1 MAKMLKGA
9 LKGVLSDAEINEVYS
24 SFDITG
30 DIVIIKIPD
39 SMNAKKQLIADAILS
54 KVKPV
59 KSVFMQS
66 SPVQGDFRVRNVEY
80 VAGEKRTLTIHK
92 EHNCRFK
99 VDVAKV
105 YFSPRLSTERARIAS
120 VVNDGEVIVNMFA
133 GICTFSIIIAKKRKC
148 KIYSIDVNPDAY
160 SFCVENV
167 KLNKVT
173 ERVIPMLGDAKKIIT
188 QELDGKADR
197 VLMPLPEKA
206 KEYLECAVIA
216 LKSKGMIHYFTH
228 VHSDTKKDAHNVC
241 VEELSELMK
250 AKYELLGTRVVR
262 EVGPR
267 FYQVVA
273 DVMVF
278 KD

>member
-1 MAKMLKGA
+1 MVKMLKQA
-9 LKGVLSDAEINEVYS
+9 LKEVLSDAEVNEVYS
-24 SFDITG
+24 SFDIIG

-39 SMNAKKQLIADAILS
+39 SMYQKKQLIADAILS

-66 SPVQGDFRVRNVEY
+66 SPVKGDFRVRNVEY
-80 VAGEKRTLTIHK
+80 VAGENRTLTIYK

-120 VVNDGEVIVNMFA
+120 MVNQGEVIVNMFA
-133 GICTFSIIIAKKRKC
+133 GICTFSIIIAKKCEC
-148 KIYSIDVNPDAY
+148 KIYSIDINPDAY
-160 SFCVENV
+160 SLCVENV
-167 KLNKVT
+167 KLNKVS
-173 ERVIPMLGDAKKIIT
+173 ERVIPMLGDTKDIIMR
-188 QELDGKADR
+188 ELEGKADR
-197 VLMPLPEKA
+197 VLMPLPERA
-206 KEYLECAVIA
+206 KEYLEYAVMA
-216 LKSKGMIHYFTH
+216 LKNKGTMHYFAH
-228 VHSDTKKDAHNVC
+228 VHSDSRKDAHRVC
-241 VEELSELMK
+241 AEELARVMK
-250 AKYELLGTRVVR
+250 VKYELKTTGVVR

-278 KD
+278 K

>member
-1 MAKMLKGA
+1 MVKMLKQA
-9 LKGVLSDAEINEVYS
+9 LKGILSDAEVREVYS
-24 SFDITG
+24 SFDIVG
-30 DIVIIKIPD
+30 DIVVIKVPD
-39 SMNAKKQLIADAILS
+39 SMSGKKQLIADAILS

-66 SPVQGDFRVRNVEY
+66 SPVKGDFRVRNLEHIG
-80 VAGEKRTLTIHK
+80 GENRTLTIYK

-105 YFSPRLSTERARIAS
+105 YFSPRLSTERARIAGM
-120 VVNDGEVIVNMFA
+120 VNDNEVIVNMFA
-133 GICTFSIIIAKKRKC
+133 GICTFSIIIAKKREC

-160 SFCVENV
+160 SLCVENV
-167 KLNKVT
+167 KLNKVS
-173 ERVIPMLGDAKKIIT
+173 ERVIPILGDTKDIIMR
-188 QELDGKADR
+188 ELKGRADR

-206 KEYLECAVIA
+206 KEYLEYAVMA
-216 LKSKGMIHYFTH
+216 LKDKGIIHYFTH
-228 VHSDTKKDAHNVC
+228 VHSDSRKDAHKVC
-241 VEELSELMK
+241 AEELMQVMK
-250 AKYELLGTRVVR
+250 VKYELKETRVVR

-278 KD
+278 K

>member
-1 MAKMLKGA
+1 MTKMLKQA
-9 LKGVLSDAEINEVYS
+9 LKNVLSETEINEVFS
-24 SFDITG
+24 SFDIIG

-66 SPVQGDFRVRNVEY
+66 SPVQGDFRVRGVEY
-80 VAGEKRTLTIHK
+80 IAGENRTLTIYK

-99 VDVAKV
+99 VDVSKV
-105 YFSPRLSTERARIAS
+105 YFSPRLSTERERIAAL
-120 VVNDGEVIVNMFA
+120 VNDGEVIVNMFA
-133 GICTFSIIIAKKRKC
+133 GICTFSIIIAKKHKC
-148 KIYSIDVNPDAY
+148 KIYSIDINPDAY
-160 SFCVENV
+160 SLCAENV

-173 ERVIPMLGDAKKIIT
+173 ESVVPMLGDAKEIIVK
-188 QELDGKADR
+188 ELKGKADR
-197 VLMPLPEKA
+197 VLMPLQERA
-206 KEYLECAVIA
+206 KEYLEYAVMA
-216 LKSKGMIHYFTH
+216 LKEKGIIHYFTH
-228 VHSDTKKDAHNVC
+228 VHSDSRKYALNVC
-241 VEELSELMK
+241 EDELASVMK
-250 AKYELLGTRVVR
+250 VKYEMKGARTVR

-278 KD
+278 K

>member
-1 MAKMLKGA
+1 MTKMLKQA
-9 LKGVLSDAEINEVYS
+9 LKNVLSESEINDVFS
-24 SFDITG
+24 SFDIIG

-39 SMNAKKQLIADAILS
+39 SMNTKKQLIADAILS

-66 SPVQGDFRVRNVEY
+66 SPVQGDFRVRDVEY
-80 VAGEKRTLTIHK
+80 IAGENRTLTIYK

-99 VDVAKV
+99 VDVSKV
-105 YFSPRLSTERARIAS
+105 YFSPRLSTERERIAAL
-120 VVNDGEVIVNMFA
+120 VNDGEVIVNMFA
-133 GICTFSIIIAKKRKC
+133 GICTFSIIIAKKHKC

-160 SFCVENV
+160 SLCAENV

-173 ERVIPMLGDAKKIIT
+173 ESVVPLLGDAKDIIT
-188 QELDGKADR
+188 NELKGKADR
-197 VLMPLPEKA
+197 VLMPLPERA
-206 KEYLECAVIA
+206 KEYLEYAVMA
-216 LKSKGMIHYFTH
+216 LKEKGIIHYFTH
-228 VHSDTKKDAHNVC
+228 VHSDSRKDALKVC
-241 VEELSELMK
+241 EEELASVMK
-250 AKYELLGTRVVR
+250 VKYEMKGARVVR

-278 KD
+278 K

>member
-1 MAKMLKGA
+1 MTKMLKQA
-9 LKGVLSDAEINEVYS
+9 LKGVLSESEINDVFS
-24 SFDITG
+24 SFDIIG

-39 SMNAKKQLIADAILS
+39 SMHEKKQLIADAILS

-66 SPVQGDFRVRNVEY
+66 SPVQGDFRVRNVEHI
-80 VAGEKRTLTIHK
+80 AGENRTLTIYK

-99 VDVAKV
+99 VDISKV
-105 YFSPRLSTERARIAS
+105 YFSPRLSTERERIAAL
-120 VVNDGEVIVNMFA
+120 VKDGEVIVNMFA
-133 GICTFSIIIAKKRKC
+133 GICTFSIIIAKKHKC

-160 SFCVENV
+160 SLCAENV

-173 ERVIPMLGDAKKIIT
+173 ESVVPMLGDAKDIINN
-188 QELDGKADR
+188 ELKGKADR
-197 VLMPLPEKA
+197 VLMPLPERA
-206 KEYLECAVIA
+206 KEYLEYAVLA
-216 LKSKGMIHYFTH
+216 LKERGIIHYFTH
-228 VHSDTKKDAHNVC
+228 VHSDSRKQALDVC
-241 VEELSELMK
+241 EEELAAVMK
-250 AKYELLGTRVVR
+250 TKYEMKGARIVR

-278 KD
+278 K

>member
-1 MAKMLKGA
+1 MTKMLKQA
-9 LKGVLSDAEINEVYS
+9 LKSVLSETEINDVFS
-24 SFDITG
+24 SFDIIG

-39 SMNAKKQLIADAILS
+39 SMSAKKQLIADAILR

-66 SPVQGDFRVRNVEY
+66 SPVQGDFRVRDVEY
-80 VAGEKRTLTIHK
+80 IAGENRTLTIYK

-99 VDVAKV
+99 VDVSKV
-105 YFSPRLSTERARIAS
+105 YFSPRLSTERERIAAL
-120 VVNDGEVIVNMFA
+120 VNDGEVIVNMFA

-160 SFCVENV
+160 SLCAENV

-173 ERVIPMLGDAKKIIT
+173 ESVVPMLGDAKNIIT
-188 QELDGKADR
+188 NELKGKADR
-197 VLMPLPEKA
+197 VLMPLPERA
-206 KEYLECAVIA
+206 KEYLEYAVMA
-216 LKSKGMIHYFTH
+216 LKEKGIIHYFTH
-228 VHSDTKKDAHNVC
+228 VHSDSRKYALDVC
-241 VEELSELMK
+241 GEELASLMK
-250 AKYELLGTRVVR
+250 VKYEMKGARIVR

-273 DVMVF
+273 DVMIF
-278 KD
+278 K

>member
-1 MAKMLKGA
+1 MTKMLKQA
-9 LKGVLSDAEINEVYS
+9 LKGVLNDSEINEVYS
-24 SFDITG
+24 SFDIVG

-39 SMNAKKQLIADAILS
+39 SMSAKKQLIADAILS

-66 SPVQGDFRVRNVEY
+66 SPVQGDFRVRDVEY
-80 VAGEKRTLTIHK
+80 VAGENRTLTIYK

-99 VDVAKV
+99 VDVSKV
-105 YFSPRLSTERARIAS
+105 YFSPRLATERKRIAGM
-120 VVNDGEVIVNMFA
+120 VNEDEVIVNMFA
-133 GICTFSIIIAKKRKC
+133 GICTFSIIIAKKHKC

-160 SFCVENV
+160 SLCVENV

-173 ERVIPMLGDAKKIIT
+173 ENVVPMLGDAKDIIMK
-188 QELDGKADR
+188 ELKGKADR
-197 VLMPLPEKA
+197 VLMPLPERA
-206 KEYLECAVIA
+206 KEYLEYAIMA
-216 LKSKGMIHYFTH
+216 LKEKGIVHYFTH
-228 VHSDTKKDAHNVC
+228 VHSDSRKFALNVC
-241 VEELSELMK
+241 AEELASIMNV
-250 AKYELLGTRVVR
+250 KYELKGARVVR

-278 KD
+278 K